1 MGSLYRRGRL
11 WWIKYYRNGVSF
23 RESSKSE
30 MRRDAMR
37 LLRKREGE
45 ITAGR
50 FCGLEIERVQF
61 EELAEDLLN
70 EYQANDRKSLVWLH
84 RRIRRHLTPFF
95 AGQRVVNITTDRIR
109 VYAVNRQQQGA
120 SNGTINRELAA
131 LKRMFN
137 LASKTTPP
145 KIVRVPYIPML
156 KERNVRKGFFEHD
169 EYLALR
175 NELPNY
181 LKSVLSFGYYTGAR
195 LGEILSLTWS
205 QINLASRTVHLEPGT
220 TKNDQPRT
228 IALGGE
234 LYETIKLQKEIR
246 DIEFP
251 DCEHVFFHRGKKIT
265 SFYRAWETALMRAGI
280 ERKLFHDLRR
290 TAVRNMVRAGVP
302 ERVAMVI
309 SGHKTRSVF
318 DRYNIVAERDLHDAA
333 GRLENHIR
341 NLSFQAGGSAVG
353 IPTENALFAPF
364 HLNSLNSESTKIA
377 NPEQLQ

>member
-1 MGSLYRRGRL
+1 MSGIFL
-11 WWIKYYRNGVSF
+11 
-23 RESSKSE
+23 
-30 MRRDAMR
+30 
-37 LLRKREGE
+37 
-45 ITAGR
+45 
-50 FCGLEIERVQF
+50 GLQTERMQF
-61 EELAEDLLN
+61 EELVQDLLN
-70 EYQANDRKSLVWLH
+70 EYQANDRKSLIWLR

-95 AGQRVVNITTDRIR
+95 AGERVVNITSDRVR
-109 VYAVNRQQQGA
+109 AYAVNRQQHNA

-137 LASKTTPP
+137 LAAKTTPP

-156 KERNVRKGFFEHD
+156 KERNVRKGFFEHQ

-175 NELPNY
+175 NALPNY
-181 LKSVLSFGYYTGAR
+181 VRPVLTFGYYTGAR
-195 LGEILSLTWS
+195 LGEILSLHWN
-205 QINLASRTVHLEPGT
+205 QVNLASRTVHLEPGT

-228 IALGGE
+228 IALAGE
-234 LYETIKLQKEIR
+234 LYETIKMQKEIR

-251 DCEHVFFHRGKKIT
+251 DCAHVFFHRGKRIT
-265 SFYRAWETALMRAGI
+265 SFYRAWGTALVKAGI
-280 ERKLFHDLRR
+280 QRKLFHDLRR

-341 NLSFQAGGSAVG
+341 NLSFCADASAAG
-353 IPTENALFAPF
+353 IPNAHVVFAT
-364 HLNSLNSESTKIA
+364 LGANSPNFESSKIA
-377 NPEQLQ
+377 NPEQLH